1 MTGERRRATADRRR
15 KAGTAFRRLIRT
27 GLGSGSTRATRQN
40 DLEGR
45 LRELEAGQGRSTAS
59 GRSDYAGELSRAKG
73 SKREGK
79 IGSASSP
86 TLLGSFVGGLGVEE
100 SNGAAAQRRQPSS
113 ILTMAA
119 RTRVLTSGEAAAS
132 VQGLGG
138 PCGTFY
144 RAGRG
149 ALAFGPRTAGAAR
162 SRGAAGLGRVPVR
175 PELGED
181 PDLSLI
187 HI

>member
-1 MTGERRRATADRRR
+1 M
-15 KAGTAFRRLIRT
+15 
-27 GLGSGSTRATRQN
+27 RQN

-59 GRSDYAGELSRAKG
+59 GGSDYAGELSRAKG

-86 TLLGSFVGGLGVEE
+86 TLLGSFGGGMGVEE

-138 PCGTFY
+138 
-144 RAGRG
+144 
-149 ALAFGPRTAGAAR
+149 
-162 SRGAAGLGRVPVR
+162 SVR
-175 PELGED
+175 YFL
-181 PDLSLI
+181 
-187 HI
+187 